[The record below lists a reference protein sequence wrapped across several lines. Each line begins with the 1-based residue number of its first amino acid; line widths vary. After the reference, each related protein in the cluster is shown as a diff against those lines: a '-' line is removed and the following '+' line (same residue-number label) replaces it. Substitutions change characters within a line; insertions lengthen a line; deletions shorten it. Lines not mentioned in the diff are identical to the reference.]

1 MVIALIIG
9 CSVLFFIALIL
20 LVRLI
25 VIKKQIREFTD
36 EVRYIVDNDTKEPI
50 KVSSRDK
57 DIIDLARAIDLHV
70 DRSRNEYASYV
81 KDRERINYL
90 VSGISHDFRTPLTS
104 SLGYIQ
110 LIEKS
115 GELKDPKNVEYFNII
130 KEKNNYLKMLS
141 DDFFDVSKLAL
152 NKDRKKN
159 IEEIDLSRLVEE
171 ELLQYY
177 DRINSRGI
185 KTDIFVEKGVRI
197 MSEALDVTRITDN
210 LLSNAAKY
218 SATFINVRLEGKKL
232 TVSNDITPENV
243 FDEERIFELFYQ
255 GGVRGQKGSG
265 VGLYVVKCLADDL
278 GFEVTSKKENDVFEI
293 TLVFEEK
300 QL

>member
-9 CSVLFFIALIL
+9 CSVLFFIAVIL

-36 EVRYIVDNDTKEPI
+36 EVRYIIDNDTKEPI

-141 DDFFDVSKLAL
+141 DDFFDVSKLAI

-185 KTDIFVEKGVRI
+185 KTDISVEKGVRI
-197 MSEALDVTRITDN
+197 MSETLDVTRITDN

-218 SATFINVRLEGKKL
+218 SNTFINVRLEGKKL

-278 GFEVTSKKENDVFEI
+278 GFEVSSKKENDVFEI